1 MGPADDRAPSGCFDL
16 VETDRQPEIPQP
28 LQESRVA
35 VGPVQPEP
43 FELRLQWPFAGL
55 DEVGEDVHGPGRERT
70 RDLTARN
77 EPEAEALGAGSGL
90 GHTGE
95 TVVVGQRDRCAACG
109 CGELDDS
116 FGSLRAVGAR
126 RVQVQV
132 DHGAERTGG
141 RSRSGEPAVAPSSD
155 GAVRFQTA
163 LVGSRKL

>member
-55 DEVGEDVHGPGRERT
+55 DEVGEDVHGPGENAHET
-70 RDLTARN
+70 SQPGN

-116 FGSLRAVGAR
+116 SGVSEPSEHVECRC
-126 RVQVQV
+126 
-132 DHGAERTGG
+132 
-141 RSRSGEPAVAPSSD
+141 RSI
-155 GAVRFQTA
+155 TA
-163 LVGSRKL
+163 LSVPEGVPVQANRQWRLLQTELSGSRRRLWALGKL